1 MSIIQDGTKGAGSTT
16 TLHERTIASDPY
28 DLLPKV
34 PSFTLKSKT

>member
-16 TLHERTIASDPY
+16 TLHERAIASDPY